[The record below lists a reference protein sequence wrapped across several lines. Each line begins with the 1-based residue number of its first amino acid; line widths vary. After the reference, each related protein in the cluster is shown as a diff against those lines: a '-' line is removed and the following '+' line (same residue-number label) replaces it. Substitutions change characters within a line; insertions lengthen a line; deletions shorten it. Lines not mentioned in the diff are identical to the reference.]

1 MSRVNKEVKFL
12 RFIFIILLSL
22 SIWNITNYL
31 LEDITDYLN
40 VYFGERDYQAVL
52 ILSLNIMLFTTIFII
67 LHYILR
73 YNF

>member
-12 RFIFIILLSL
+12 RFVFIILLSL

-67 LHYILR
+67 LHYFLK

>member
-12 RFIFIILLSL
+12 RFVFIILLSL

-31 LEDITDYLN
+31 LEDITNYLN

-67 LHYILR
+67 LHYFLK

>member
-1 MSRVNKEVKFL
+1 MSRVNKEIKFL
-12 RFIFIILLSL
+12 RFVFIILLSL

-31 LEDITDYLN
+31 LEDITNYLN